1 MGFTSIWKEF
11 NTFFVSFT
19 IAQMKMTNNL
29 INLINLIFRIEHS
42 VHKCGDIQTAAMIS
56 CVFDEN
62 NQNNNKLNAKINSLK
77 MIHSNGNTN
86 NNLVSQ
92 KISFLFAFFTL

>member
-1 MGFTSIWKEF
+1 MGFASVWKEF
-11 NTFFVSFT
+11 NTFFVSFAIFQT
-19 IAQMKMTNNL
+19 TMIN
-29 INLINLIFRIEHS
+29 NLINLIFRIEHS

-77 MIHSNGNTN
+77 TIHSNGNTN
-86 NNLVSQ
+86 SNLVSQ
-92 KISFLFAFFTL
+92 K